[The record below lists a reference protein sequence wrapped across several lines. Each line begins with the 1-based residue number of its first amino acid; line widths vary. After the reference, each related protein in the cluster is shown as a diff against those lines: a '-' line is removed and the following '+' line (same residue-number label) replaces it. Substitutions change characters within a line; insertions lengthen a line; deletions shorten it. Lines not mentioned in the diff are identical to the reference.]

1 VLSTAVVTEASNG
14 YDVVIGENP
23 NGDGHIA
30 LYLLGSTVVSA
41 VAVETIGE
49 TIEEEREEQQ
59 GDQEEAEKTDE
70 EEANDAPGREE
81 SWRLSERQKL
91 WIRAV
96 GDFALDV
103 YRASEIVDEIDDD
116 DDEEDDSTEME
127 TTVFDMANGQSTL
140 IEVPADGRDQTL
152 LVGAGS
158 NPRIANTPW
167 DEYRGELTDQLEINS
182 NGEYVIDY
190 LVVSHNHT
198 DHISYVDDI
207 LDDDAI
213 VVRNLYF
220 NGIKNGISAEDD
232 INNAVTS
239 SMSTDVLREGD
250 QFSVGEATVDVLN
263 PDSSADEIENNPR
276 SIVMDRNSIVLHVQ
290 HDSGDI
296 LTTGDIRSMKEGA
309 LADNFGSQLSSVDI
323 LMASHHGTSSSS
335 ESVVTDEILD
345 VTSPRVVIISNSN
358 QMSTSQTDRYA
369 PDCAVFNRAGDRNL
383 PIYWTAVHREIQFTG
398 GSFSGAEAQASVS
411 NPDELQSRF
420 LLYDC

>member
-1 VLSTAVVTEASNG
+1 MLSTAVVTEASNG

-23 NGDGHIA
+23 NGAGHIA
-30 LYLLGSTVVSA
+30 LSLLGSTVVSA

-59 GDQEEAEKTDE
+59 GDQENAEQTDE